1 MDYKEQIEQ
10 AKHAAEKWREKH
22 RIVGV
27 GELRVDCMVDDL
39 TRSIT
44 DLLARAE
51 AAEAE
56 LEQKKGYYHQM
67 VDALAAV
74 DSRDLEEAKA
84 KLKAADS
91 LCKRLDDARENANKA
106 AAKWEGMYHMALE
119 RAEKAERE
127 RDAAVKELNE
137 VAEAVD
143 GLSDFI
149 DEQVHPLVS
158 YDIYA
163 ALRENADAISVWQYE
178 SEWRGQEEE

>member
-1 MDYKEQIEQ
+1 MDYKKLIKALKCDGYGVGQDGDGCTN
-10 AKHAAEKWREKH
+10 KRCKH
-22 RIVGV
+22 RDSDVACNIVSMC
-27 GELRVDCMVDDL
+27 EDAA
-39 TRSIT
+39 TAIT

-51 AAEAE
+51 AA
-56 LEQKKGYYHQM
+56 
-67 VDALAAV
+67 DA
-74 DSRDLEEAKA
+74 
-84 KLKAADS
+84 
-91 LCKRLDDARENANKA
+91 
-106 AAKWEGMYHMALE
+106 

-149 DEQVHPLVS
+149 DEQGHPLVS
-158 YDIYA
+158 YDIYT

>member
-1 MDYKEQIEQ
+1 MDYKELLGDREFNSPEEICEWMDS
-10 AKHAAEKWREKH
+10 AA
-22 RIVGV
+22 
-27 GELRVDCMVDDL
+27 
-39 TRSIT
+39 TAIT

-51 AAEAE
+51 AA
-56 LEQKKGYYHQM
+56 
-67 VDALAAV
+67 DA
-74 DSRDLEEAKA
+74 
-84 KLKAADS
+84 
-91 LCKRLDDARENANKA
+91 
-106 AAKWEGMYHMALE
+106 

-158 YDIYA
+158 YDIYT

>member
-56 LEQKKGYYHQM
+56 KKKKKGYYHQM

-84 KLKAADS
+84 KLKAADG

-127 RDAAVKELNE
+127 RDAAIKTLDRLDAGIDIALKLATEKFGPIKTCEQSGQKEE
-137 VAEAVD
+137 
-143 GLSDFI
+143 
-149 DEQVHPLVS
+149 
-158 YDIYA
+158 
-163 ALRENADAISVWQYE
+163 
-178 SEWRGQEEE
+178 